1 MPSRDLFYVHVFANT
16 TEDVEKYMKSR
27 KYILYPIRLV
37 RNQILFRNSFSYLKG
52 NNKFIGTVRSIDE
65 YCQIVANVPA
75 TKSLIDED
83 VFDISS
89 GYEPPYSEQRQS

>member
-1 MPSRDLFYVHVFANT
+1 MQSRDLFYIHVFANA
-16 TEDVEKYMKSR
+16 TEDVEKDRKSR

-37 RNQILFRNSFSYLKG
+37 RNQILFRDSFSYLKG
-52 NNKFIGTVRSIDE
+52 NNKFIRTVQSIDE

-75 TKSLIDED
+75 SKSLIDED